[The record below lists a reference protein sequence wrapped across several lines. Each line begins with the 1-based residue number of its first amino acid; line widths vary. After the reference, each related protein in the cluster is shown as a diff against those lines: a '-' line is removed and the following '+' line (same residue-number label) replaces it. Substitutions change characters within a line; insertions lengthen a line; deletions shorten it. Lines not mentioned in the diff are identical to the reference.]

1 MSLHFTRYWLTFS
14 PSYVQLANGIRPRAP
29 VGIVSKFLSSFA
41 MIEFLHMFIYC
52 NYNKFLKNTTKDYSK
67 DILLLQFLFN
77 ADIVAEDQHDLI
89 IAD

>member
-1 MSLHFTRYWLTFS
+1 
-14 PSYVQLANGIRPRAP
+14 
-29 VGIVSKFLSSFA
+29 
-41 MIEFLHMFIYC
+41 MFIYC